1 MCSKFVGI
9 CATPISRLETRPTS
23 RSERLVKEA
32 LVDERRMIV
41 PPIGIPT
48 QIAKEA
54 GVVQSVKIAD

>member
-32 LVDERRMIV
+32 LVMK
-41 PPIGIPT
+41 G
-48 QIAKEA
+48 
-54 GVVQSVKIAD
+54 G